1 MLFVCV
7 CLFLLRLL
15 LGTIHR
21 ILRSTTHPQ
30 SYTPQNLQPDLKPT
44 SPPPLCW
51 WCSLA
56 PASDSKHSHTSALVY
71 ICLLRHLSFSLV
83 FMSSST
89 SASLPPPPCDY
100 KLRHENPESWSRAF
114 LMLFGELFFFSSFLF
129 LRCYFRIKEE
139 EEKKKINS
147 CPVGHAKRLERT
159 DGSCFQWRGMH
170 SLRKQSNG
178 CIENEMK

>member
-89 SASLPPPPCDY
+89 SASLPPPHATISYDTKIPKVGHGHFWCFLGSFFFFLLSFSSVVIFALKKKKKKKNKFLSCWPCQA
-100 KLRHENPESWSRAF
+100 SRAY
-114 LMLFGELFFFSSFLF
+114 
-129 LRCYFRIKEE
+129 R
-139 EEKKKINS
+139 
-147 CPVGHAKRLERT
+147 
-159 DGSCFQWRGMH
+159 W
-170 SLRKQSNG
+170 
-178 CIENEMK
+178 